1 MTLLVIR
8 HASSSAPRPQLPAQ
22 LNGHRVLCSDCASLS
37 EVRQCLCQ
45 PQARSADWVLLD
57 VGVADEA
64 QWQAEGGALQAA
76 LERLPA
82 QYIELQNVA
91 LTGGLDVRSD
101 PPGAR
106 VTIDSQGRGTTPVTV
121 RDLPPGDHLV
131 VLEASGG
138 RRVTQSVRI
147 DAGITAQLVVPL
159 PRR

>member
-22 LNGHRVLCSDCASLS
+22 LAGHRVLCSDCASLS

-45 PQARSADWVLLD
+45 TQARSADWVLLD

-82 QYIELQNVA
+82 QYIELQSPSEP
-91 LTGGLDVRSD
+91 GLDARLQHGPAAVVVDQRSQQAGY
-101 PPGAR
+101 PLSLAI
-106 VTIDSQGRGTTPVTV
+106 V
-121 RDLPPGDHLV
+121 
-131 VLEASGG
+131 G
-138 RRVTQSVRI
+138 RRL
-147 DAGITAQLVVPL
+147 AQEG
-159 PRR
+159 

>member
-22 LNGHRVLCSDCASLS
+22 LAGHRVLCSDCASLS

-57 VGVADEA
+57 VGVADDA

-82 QYIELQNVA
+82 PYIELQSPSE
-91 LTGGLDVRSD
+91 LGLDTRLRLQHGPAAVVADQRSQQAGY
-101 PPGAR
+101 PLSLAI
-106 VTIDSQGRGTTPVTV
+106 V
-121 RDLPPGDHLV
+121 
-131 VLEASGG
+131 G
-138 RRVTQSVRI
+138 RRL
-147 DAGITAQLVVPL
+147 AQEG
-159 PRR
+159 

>member
-8 HASSSAPRPQLPAQ
+8 HASSPVPRPPLPPE
-22 LNGHRVLCSDCASLS
+22 LSGHRVLCSECASLS

-82 QYIELQNVA
+82 QYIELQSTSA
-91 LTGGLDVRSD
+91 
-101 PPGAR
+101 PG
-106 VTIDSQGRGTTPVTV
+106 
-121 RDLPPGDHLV
+121 
-131 VLEASGG
+131 LEARLRLQHGPAAVVVDQRGPQAGYPLSLAIAG
-138 RRVTQSVRI
+138 RRL
-147 DAGITAQLVVPL
+147 AQEG
-159 PRR
+159 

>member
-64 QWQAEGGALQAA
+64 QWQAERGALQAA

-82 QYIELQNVA
+82 QYIELQA
-91 LTGGLDVRSD
+91 PSEPGLESRLRLQHGPAAVVIDQRSQQAGY
-101 PPGAR
+101 PLSLAI
-106 VTIDSQGRGTTPVTV
+106 V
-121 RDLPPGDHLV
+121 
-131 VLEASGG
+131 G
-138 RRVTQSVRI
+138 RRL
-147 DAGITAQLVVPL
+147 AQEG
-159 PRR
+159 